1 MAGRVF
7 VAMSGG
13 VDSSV
18 AALLLKRQGYEVTGI
33 TMQIWPQESDTRRA
47 CCSLDA
53 VNDACLV
60 AWKLDIP
67 HYVLNFRE
75 EFQQKV
81 IDNFYNEYLRG
92 HTPNPC
98 IDCNRFIKFD
108 SLLNKVLAMG
118 ADFLATGHY
127 ALIKWNPAKQ
137 EWALYQAVDKSK
149 DQSYALFRMNQF
161 QLAHTLLP
169 NGEYTKSEIR
179 GLAREAGLPAAEKEE
194 SQEICF
200 VPAGKHYAEF
210 IRDYRPFQPRTGRF
224 ITSAGEDLGPHE
236 GIHRYTIGQ
245 RRGLGLQAGVPLYV
259 LDIDYDTRNILVGPE
274 EELYK
279 QVFYAR
285 DIHII
290 SDSEPEFPLEGE
302 VKIRY
307 NALPQKAVVRITDQ
321 QLLEIEFQNPQK
333 AITPGQSVVIYQG
346 EQVLGGGTILKFS
359 Q

>member
-1 MAGRVF
+1 MADRVF

-18 AALLLKRQGYEVTGI
+18 AALLLKRRGYEVTGI
-33 TMQIWPQESDTRRA
+33 TMQVWPQEADNSRA

-53 VNDACLV
+53 VNDARQV
-60 AWKLDIP
+60 AWKLNIP
-67 HYVLNFRE
+67 HYVLNFRD
-75 EFQQKV
+75 EFQCKV
-81 IDNFYNEYLRG
+81 IDKFCNEYLRG

-98 IDCNRFIKFD
+98 IDCNRYIKFD

-118 ADFLATGHY
+118 CNYLATGHY
-127 ALIKWNPAKQ
+127 ALIKWNSTRQ

-161 QLAHTLLP
+161 QLAHTILP

-179 GLAREAGLPAAEKEE
+179 ALARKAGLPVADKEE

-210 IRDYRPFQPRTGRF
+210 ICDYKPFPVQQGRF
-224 ITSAGEDLGPHE
+224 ITLAGEDLGPHE

-259 LDIDYDTRNILVGPE
+259 IDIDYESHNILVGTE

-279 QVFYAR
+279 QVFYAG
-285 DIHII
+285 DIHMI
-290 SDSEPEFPLEGE
+290 SDIKPDFPIEAE

-307 NALPQKAVVRITDQ
+307 NALPQKAVVRISNQ
-321 QLLEIEFQNPQK
+321 QRLEIELRKPQK

-346 EQVLGGGTILKFS
+346 QQVLGGGTIEKFS
-359 Q
+359 K